1 MKSIKKL
8 FAMLGVMLAMS
19 VVVMPLAG
27 WTSAASADEAE
38 TAIQTAA
45 IGGVQPL
52 FGGSKQKT
60 FEFPTDQIDSN
71 GKRVTLDVNVTV
83 SAGNWIWPSADGAVV
98 TITSPSEKTYFGFEV
113 KFVWTND
120 VGKYTYWRV
129 PGQLDVGIGENLQIL
144 DRDDSGNYYTR
155 LVKNCNASGLSGNPG
170 QKWACDHILVICYV
184 RIVGYELQSYTFD
197 PVYF

>member
-1 MKSIKKL
+1 M
-8 FAMLGVMLAMS
+8 
-19 VVVMPLAG
+19 
-27 WTSAASADEAE
+27 
-38 TAIQTAA
+38 
-45 IGGVQPL
+45 
-52 FGGSKQKT
+52 
-60 FEFPTDQIDSN
+60 
-71 GKRVTLDVNVTV
+71 
-83 SAGNWIWPSADGAVV
+83 
-98 TITSPSEKTYFGFEV
+98 
-113 KFVWTND
+113 
-120 VGKYTYWRV
+120 